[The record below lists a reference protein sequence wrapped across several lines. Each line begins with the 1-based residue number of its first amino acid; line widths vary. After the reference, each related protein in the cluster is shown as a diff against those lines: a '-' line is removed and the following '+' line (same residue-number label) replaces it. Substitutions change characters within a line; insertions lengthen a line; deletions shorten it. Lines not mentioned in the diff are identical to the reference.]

1 MQDQV
6 DIDGQDVVQDQVDID
21 GQDVVQPSGTGG
33 DGLVDGGSV
42 ESDDISRGVS
52 TLTNFYYANEVA
64 GMIGNKIFFRL
75 NVG

>member
-6 DIDGQDVVQDQVDID
+6 DLDGQDVVQDQVDLD

-33 DGLVDGGSV
+33 DDLVDGGSV

-52 TLTNFYYANEVA
+52 TLTNIYYANEVA
-64 GMIGNKIFFRL
+64 GMIGNKIFCRL

>member
-6 DIDGQDVVQDQVDID
+6 DLD

-33 DGLVDGGSV
+33 DDLVDGGSV

-52 TLTNFYYANEVA
+52 TLTNIYYANEVA
-64 GMIGNKIFFRL
+64 GMIGNKIFCRL

>member
-1 MQDQV
+1 M
-6 DIDGQDVVQDQVDID
+6 QDQVDID

-33 DGLVDGGSV
+33 EDLVDGGSV

-64 GMIGNKIFFRL
+64 GMIGNKIFCRL

>member
-6 DIDGQDVVQDQVDID
+6 DLD

-33 DGLVDGGSV
+33 DDLVDGGSV

-52 TLTNFYYANEVA
+52 TLTKIYYANEVA
-64 GMIGNKIFFRL
+64 GMIGNKIFCRL
-75 NVG
+75 HVG

>member
-6 DIDGQDVVQDQVDID
+6 DLD

-33 DGLVDGGSV
+33 DDLVDGGSV

-52 TLTNFYYANEVA
+52 TLTNIYYANEVA

>member
-6 DIDGQDVVQDQVDID
+6 DLD

-52 TLTNFYYANEVA
+52 TLTNIYYANEVA
-64 GMIGNKIFFRL
+64 GMIGNKIFCRL

>member
-1 MQDQV
+1 M
-6 DIDGQDVVQDQVDID
+6 QDQVDID

-33 DGLVDGGSV
+33 DDLVDGGSV

-52 TLTNFYYANEVA
+52 TLTNIYYANEVA
-64 GMIGNKIFFRL
+64 GMIGNKIFCRL

>member
-1 MQDQV
+1 M
-6 DIDGQDVVQDQVDID
+6 QDQVDID

-33 DGLVDGGSV
+33 DDLVDGGSV

-64 GMIGNKIFFRL
+64 GMIGNKKYF
-75 NVG
+75 VD

>member
-6 DIDGQDVVQDQVDID
+6 DLD

-33 DGLVDGGSV
+33 DDLVDGGSV

-52 TLTNFYYANEVA
+52 TLTNIYYANEVA
-64 GMIGNKIFFRL
+64 GMIGNKIFFGL

>member
-6 DIDGQDVVQDQVDID
+6 DLD

-33 DGLVDGGSV
+33 DDLVDGGSV

-52 TLTNFYYANEVA
+52 TLTNIYYANEVA
-64 GMIGNKIFFRL
+64 GMFGNKIFCRL